1 MPSNKDRLYI
11 ALYARGGKSVMPG
24 GEDKY
29 HWGIL
34 VGPKIESDDSIGKLY
49 HAKEKMMQQRSH
61 FMFKERNI
69 SMLATSMI
77 LVRILVGK
85 IENHERLASILRSTP
100 IRAEQPG
107 WNCVGWVQ
115 EAHKAAEH
123 RFDGKHRPGQF
134 DHKKVATYDMV
145 DTKGETVP

>member
-11 ALYARGGKSVMPG
+11 ALNARGGKSVMSG

-34 VGPKIESDDSIGKLY
+34 VGPKIENDDSVGKLY
-49 HAKEKMMQQRSH
+49 HAKEQMMQRRSH

-77 LVRILVGK
+77 HVRVLIGK
-85 IENHERLASILRSTP
+85 VVNHEGLSSILRSTP

-115 EAHKAAEH
+115 EAMGSLVA
-123 RFDGKHRPGQF
+123 DGRVLGNS
-134 DHKKVATYDMV
+134 T
-145 DTKGETVP
+145 TN